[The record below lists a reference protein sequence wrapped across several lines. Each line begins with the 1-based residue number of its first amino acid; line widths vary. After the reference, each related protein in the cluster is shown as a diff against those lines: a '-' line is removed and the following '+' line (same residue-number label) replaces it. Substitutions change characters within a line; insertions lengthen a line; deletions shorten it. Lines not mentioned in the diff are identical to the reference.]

1 MLRIAKFSGTA
12 SRVNVL
18 SLFEA
23 TSIQL
28 LIDLPKRLLLR
39 GRFGGACAVA
49 GKCQRRRKR
58 AGAEI
63 LMLRHHQLNVLQQR
77 APCRAKSS
85 PDLED
90 ELAPKMARLA

>member
-63 LMLRHHQLNVLQQR
+63 LMLRHQLNVRQQR
-77 APCRAKSS
+77 APRRAKSS
-85 PDLED
+85 PDLKD